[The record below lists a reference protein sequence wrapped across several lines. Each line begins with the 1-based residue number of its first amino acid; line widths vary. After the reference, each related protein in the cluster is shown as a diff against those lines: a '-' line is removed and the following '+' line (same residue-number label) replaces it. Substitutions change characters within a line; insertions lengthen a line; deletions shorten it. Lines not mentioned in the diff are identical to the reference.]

1 MKHIWAVVLKY
12 LMVLIL
18 LEIVLS
24 LTTALTIGEIAVI
37 SAAVTI
43 LAYLIGDLL
52 ILSFSNNFVATVADA
67 VLAFLTI
74 YMFNFWS
81 DYGIITAG
89 DAIISAVVLG
99 AGEWFFHKYML
110 KVVYPNRDREHRHH
124 V

>member
-1 MKHIWAVVLKY
+1 MKHIWAVILKY
-12 LMVLIL
+12 LMALIL

-24 LTTALTIGEIAVI
+24 LATTLTIYEIAVV

-43 LAYLIGDLL
+43 LSYLLGDLL
-52 ILSFSNNFVATVADA
+52 ILAFSNNFVATVADA

-89 DAIISAVVLG
+89 DAIISAVVLA
-99 AGEWFFHKYML
+99 AGEWFFHKYMV
-110 KVVYPNRDREHRHH
+110 KVVYPNRNREHRHH
-124 V
+124 A